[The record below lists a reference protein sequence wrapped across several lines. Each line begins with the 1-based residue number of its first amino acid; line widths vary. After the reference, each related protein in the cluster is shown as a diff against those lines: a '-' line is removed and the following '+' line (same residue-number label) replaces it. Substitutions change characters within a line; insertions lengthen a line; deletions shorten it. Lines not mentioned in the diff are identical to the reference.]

1 VFGRFVEGQSTKQTA
16 LGLRISPKIAET
28 NWRQIAKKH
37 GVHSI
42 TEMIKYAI
50 GGSFTAVEFQPLIQG
65 AVLYTAFRASDGPF
79 SFG

>member
-1 VFGRFVEGQSTKQTA
+1 VLSGLGGKSLPAGVSIRRKFLYTKKLCELSVLGGEKYG
-16 LGLRISPKIAET
+16 LGLRISPKIAEA

-50 GGSFTAVEFQPLIQG
+50 GGSFTAVEF
-65 AVLYTAFRASDGPF
+65 
-79 SFG
+79 